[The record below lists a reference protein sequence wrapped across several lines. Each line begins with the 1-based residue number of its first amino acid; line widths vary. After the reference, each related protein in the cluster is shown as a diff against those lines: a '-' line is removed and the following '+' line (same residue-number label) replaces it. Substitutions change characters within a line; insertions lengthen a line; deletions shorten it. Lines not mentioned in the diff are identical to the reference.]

1 MQNTFK
7 DAAYTYVGVNAIAAE
22 KIVQANTDLVE
33 KLSNIDMVEKLNERF
48 ETSRKDFEDQFETSR
63 KDFDTQLTA
72 AKKTAVANGKDLRAK
87 LDPIAERFEARLPMQ
102 VAKVL
107 ETGRTQTWDFY
118 GVPAPKA
125 APVKAAAPAKKAPV
139 KKAPAKKAAAKRT
152 VAKK

>member
-1 MQNTFK
+1 MQNALK

-33 KLSNIDMVEKLNERF
+33 KLSNNDMVEKLNERF
-48 ETSRKDFEDQFETSR
+48 ETSRKDFEDQFETTR
-63 KDFDTQLTA
+63 KDLDTQLTA

-87 LDPIAERFEARLPMQ
+87 LDPIAERIEARLPMQ

-107 ETGRTQTWDFY
+107 ENGRTQAWDFY

-125 APVKAAAPAKKAPV
+125 APKAAPAKAATTA

-152 VAKK
+152 AAKK